1 MLTSEQ
7 IVEEAKAYSNFTA
20 EQLSEM
26 EGEALSEQLSLR
38 LVAVEELKSSK
49 KALAQSANE
58 LLRRVNADV
67 LALNKEIRR
76 RNAESAEERG
86 CDGAQLILDAL
97 PNEAQV
103 Y

>member
-1 MLTSEQ
+1 MAFGDHAAANAGRDGDPL
-7 IVEEAKAYSNFTA
+7 
-20 EQLSEM
+20 LP
-26 EGEALSEQLSLR
+26 ALSEQLSLR

-76 RNAESAEERG
+76 RNAESANDRRDE
-86 CDGAQLILDAL
+86 GAQLILDAL